1 MENLKIKKIVLGIS
15 ALPVS
20 LGCMAINQTEVTE
33 QRNILV
39 IVCDQLRPDFL
50 NVYGGKMIEC
60 EGTNELARMG
70 VVFDNAITASP
81 VSGKGFDDDRAISE
95 YSWRLVQ
102 RPAFQ

>member
-50 NVYGGKMIEC
+50 NFMV
-60 EGTNELARMG
+60 AR
-70 VVFDNAITASP
+70 
-81 VSGKGFDDDRAISE
+81 
-95 YSWRLVQ
+95 
-102 RPAFQ
+102 